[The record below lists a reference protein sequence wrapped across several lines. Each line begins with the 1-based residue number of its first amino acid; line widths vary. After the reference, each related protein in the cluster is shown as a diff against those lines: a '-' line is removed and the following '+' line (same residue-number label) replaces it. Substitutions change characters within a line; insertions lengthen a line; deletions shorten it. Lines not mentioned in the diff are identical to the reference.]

1 MEEIIKCKYLVI
13 NYTSMILYSDLETQP
28 TFLQLPIRM
37 LERDELMKEIV
48 DEMTID
54 LNDFCGVLYNTIF

>member
-1 MEEIIKCKYLVI
+1 
-13 NYTSMILYSDLETQP
+13 MILYSDLETQP